1 MVFSAE
7 VIVFSSPNY
16 EIQKFLLIIINLDK
30 FIKTAPQIYFAQL
43 IISQKISKKV
53 KKLKKPKY
61 LFKKASDK
69 NDLTKKKF
77 WKSIPLTL
85 TNKNVQSDDVS
96 TLDKGGKVIKNDFE
110 VNTCG
115 EPPNILE

>member
-1 MVFSAE
+1 MVFSAK
-7 VIVFSSPNY
+7 VIVFSATNY
-16 EIQKFLLIIINLDK
+16 EIEIFLLIKINLDK
-30 FIKTAPQIYFAQL
+30 FIETAPQIYLEQL
-43 IISQKISKKV
+43 IIIQKISKKV

-69 NDLTKKKF
+69 NDSTKKKF
-77 WKSIPLTL
+77 WKSISLIL

-96 TLDKGGKVIKNDFE
+96 ALDEGGKVIKNDFE